1 LARLPAR
8 FTAAS
13 RTPRATTRESED
25 PTTAL
30 AARVREGEVL
40 TSLAH
45 MTVRQNDHQRA
56 PNPFSMA
63 DRWARVGSR
72 RARRSLRDGLHA
84 EWAILDGA
92 RVGCFVGRAEK
103 KRPRHSFSFIL
114 FWLFIFLFFSTFLD
128 FLFKF
133 EFCHAPHI

>member
-1 LARLPAR
+1 VSAAVSVRESGMQPPVRLIRWA
-8 FTAAS
+8 
-13 RTPRATTRESED
+13 PRCQPTRE
-25 PTTAL
+25 
-30 AARVREGEVL
+30 EV
-40 TSLAH
+40 
-45 MTVRQNDHQRA
+45 
-56 PNPFSMA
+56 P
-63 DRWARVGSR
+63 
-72 RARRSLRDGLHA
+72 DGLHA